1 MNTQVNTHSMSY
13 MQLIRASVGTSVVVL
28 GLFGAL
34 YCGAAVGIGQLVF
47 PAQSNGSVIEQHGQI
62 VGSALV
68 AQPFSGEQYFHPRP
82 SAAAYNPMAMSG
94 SNQALSNPDLQKR
107 VAEARQQI
115 AAEDGVDAV
124 QVPSDLITQ
133 SGSGMDPDISPAAAT
148 LQVKRVAAQR
158 GVSDVQVEKLVQQ
171 YTRAKQFGVLGE
183 PRVNVL
189 QLNLALDQQYPVPQH
204 DGVRGTGVL

>member
-1 MNTQVNTHSMSY
+1 MNTQVNIHSMSY

-158 GVSDVQVEKLVQQ
+158 GLSDVQVEQLVQQ
-171 YTRAKQFGVLGE
+171 YTTAKQFGVLGE

-189 QLNLALDQQYPVPQH
+189 QLNVALDQQYPVPQH